1 MHFNNSNH
9 IFVYCF
15 FFFSCNTISALIVY
29 TQKRHYTHHPV
40 SVCPFINMYLFL
52 LPEKKLGVGVWVCG
66 CVAGGCMKEK
76 ALTDFACEWPG
87 SCEPSAP

>member
-9 IFVYCF
+9 IFVYC

-29 TQKRHYTHHPV
+29 TQKRHHTHHPV

-66 CVAGGCMKEK
+66 GWMYEGESSDRLCM
-76 ALTDFACEWPG
+76 
-87 SCEPSAP
+87 